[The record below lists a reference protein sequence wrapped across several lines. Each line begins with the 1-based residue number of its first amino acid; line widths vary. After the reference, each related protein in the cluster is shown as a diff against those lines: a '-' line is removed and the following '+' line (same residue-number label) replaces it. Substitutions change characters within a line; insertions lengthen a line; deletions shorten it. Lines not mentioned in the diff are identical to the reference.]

1 MSTTSPLIGI
11 TAEWNPFHA
20 GHAAMIDTIKKAH
33 PKASL
38 IAIMSGAFVQRGEP
52 ALFDKWTRAGWAVR
66 AGVDAVFEFPAL
78 YALQSADHFSRYAAS
93 LLHAMGAHMIAFGAE
108 SLTKDELLT
117 AARWAISEDY
127 EHLLHERIAA
137 GLSYGEAAHETMAAA
152 SPYLAGELTKP
163 NNLLGFRY
171 TETILRNH
179 YDMDILVIPRDME
192 HPVSATSARR
202 ELLSQKRTVLLSPA
216 AEEEAAQL
224 MEEGRYTDPSRYED
238 CCHLLSRLMPREALQ
253 KTGLFKEGLEYKWEK
268 ESQRIS
274 YEEMLAATKSK
285 RYLRSSLKRL
295 GAELLL
301 SPAALPSPF
310 LAPPDPSYAR
320 LLALRREKSALLR
333 NLPLPIITST
343 AKALKTLPEEAAA
356 MLEMDL
362 RASDVQSFCQAGVEY
377 RKGKM
382 DFYTSPVMVD

>member
-20 GHAAMIDTIKKAH
+20 GHSAMIDIIKKAY
-33 PKASL
+33 PEASL

-66 AGVDAVFEFPAL
+66 SGVDAVFEFPAL
-78 YALQSADHFSRYAAS
+78 YALQSADRFSCHAAS
-93 LLHAMGAHMIAFGAE
+93 MLHAMGVNMIAFGAE

-127 EHLLHERIAA
+127 EHLLHERIAD
-137 GLSYGEAAHETMAAA
+137 GLSYGEAAHEAMAAA
-152 SPYLAGELTKP
+152 FPYLADELTKP

-171 TETILRNH
+171 TETILRKH

-202 ELLSQKRTVLLSPA
+202 ELLSQKRTALLSPPDAKQA
-216 AEEEAAQL
+216 AKL
-224 MEEGRYTDPSRYED
+224 MEED
-238 CCHLLSRLMPREALQ
+238 CCHLLSRLMPRETLQ
-253 KTGLFKEGLEYKWEK
+253 AIGLFKEGLEYKWAK

-301 SPAALPSPF
+301 SPAALSSPF

-320 LLALRREKSALLR
+320 LLALKREKSALLR
-333 NLPLPIITST
+333 DIPLPIITST
-343 AKALKTLPEEAAA
+343 AKAMKTLSKEAAA
-356 MLEMDL
+356 MLEMDI
-362 RASDVQSFCQAGVEY
+362 RACDVQSFCQKGSNY

-382 DFYTSPVMVD
+382 DFYTSPVIVD